1 MSHLPQLTSAIFT
14 YTADE
19 EITQDVLNNAYGT
32 RPRIGPIARAFVLT
46 EMHTRLVDGIHFLA
60 MRFRPRQSVWNMRRL
75 LEHIQLTGT
84 IHMQPCVFPGLDRW
98 LYMGT
103 AQLYSPQGMIL
114 RNILREGDDN
124 THRHSYYHEPGMHV
138 GHRMSVLHT
147 GAIPRRGRV
156 AGVAIVPAAAVASSP
171 VPAPRRSPRLAAG
184 SDSDSSDSD
193 DDHRV
198 PAAGS
203 ISIVY
208 ADDSDSSSSD
218 EDMPDAVVEE
228 VAEALAAEAEAV
240 EEAEV
245 AAPAAEEEA
254 PAPAEADSPA
264 PYRPSSPAYR
274 PTSPVGMGGSAAEAT
289 PPVED
294 GPHHSRSTS
303 AASAFSW
310 TTDEIFRDINARLN
324 RIEAAVRTL
333 GGDV

>member
-1 MSHLPQLTSAIFT
+1 
-14 YTADE
+14 
-19 EITQDVLNNAYGT
+19 
-32 RPRIGPIARAFVLT
+32 
-46 EMHTRLVDGIHFLA
+46 
-60 MRFRPRQSVWNMRRL
+60 MRRL
-75 LEHIQLTGT
+75 LEHIQTTGT

-114 RNILREGDDN
+114 RNILREGDD
-124 THRHSYYHEPGMHV
+124 THRHSYYHEPGMHI

-264 PYRPSSPAYR
+264 PYRPSSPTYR

-310 TTDEIFRDINARLN
+310 TPMCDVDCVLFSRALRSDFFALHNITAMSDTAISASAAVAFFVISGMLMCCGSMAFYFIFRVWSRQRSINRPLPSPPLPP
-324 RIEAAVRTL
+324 RPIQEIIIP
-333 GGDV
+333 

>member
-32 RPRIGPIARAFVLT
+32 RPRIGPIARAFVLI
-46 EMHTRLVDGIHFLA
+46 EMHTRLIDGIHLLA
-60 MRFRPRQSVWNMRRL
+60 MRFRPRQSVSNMRRL

-84 IHMQPCVFPGLDRW
+84 IHMQPRVFPGLDRW

-114 RNILREGDDN
+114 RNILREDGPP
-124 THRHSYYHEPGMHV
+124 HRHSYYHEPGMHI

-156 AGVAIVPAAAVASSP
+156 AGAAIVPAAAAASPP

-193 DDHRV
+193 DDDHRA

-208 ADDSDSSSSD
+208 ADDSDSDSSD

-228 VAEALAAEAEAV
+228 VVEAAAEAP
-240 EEAEV
+240 EEAAAAAEAPEEV
-245 AAPAAEEEA
+245 AV
-254 PAPAEADSPA
+254 PAEADSPA
-264 PYRPSSPAYR
+264 PYVPASPAYR
-274 PTSPVGMGGSAAEAT
+274 PTSPVADHRGMGGSAAEAT